1 VRLDRRPWFQTLQ
14 VPTGFG
20 ALAEVPTPSGN
31 LAEQLAVH
39 EFLSAEGNQVTIK
52 PGDWVINST
61 LIIPDGFGLN
71 ASAGTRLSFAADAAL
86 VVNGPVNFTG
96 TAEAPVELRAATAA
110 GWPGMV
116 VMEADAGSELTHVT
130 VRNTTSVVL
139 DQWVLTG
146 GVNFYASNVLIN
158 NCRFFDSRGEDAL
171 NIIQSE
177 FEIYNSDIRGT
188 ASDAFDADFSNGLIE
203 GGLFADIGKAGGGD
217 AIDVSGSQI
226 IVRGTRFEN
235 VSDKALSVGEASSM
249 QASTVIINSVGTG
262 AAAKDGSQLTLSD
275 SVINAAS
282 FAGLTAYIKKSE
294 YGQARLES
302 QNVKMV
308 AVERPVL
315 AQTGSI
321 VNVDGVV
328 AETSDVDVDALYET
342 VMKPGLRK

>member
-1 VRLDRRPWFQTLQ
+1 
-14 VPTGFG
+14 
-20 ALAEVPTPSGN
+20 
-31 LAEQLAVH
+31 
-39 EFLSAEGNQVTIK
+39 
-52 PGDWVINST
+52 
-61 LIIPDGFGLN
+61 
-71 ASAGTRLSFAADAAL
+71 
-86 VVNGPVNFTG
+86 
-96 TAEAPVELRAATAA
+96 
-110 GWPGMV
+110 
-116 VMEADAGSELTHVT
+116 
-130 VRNTTSVVL
+130 
-139 DQWVLTG
+139 
-146 GVNFYASNVLIN
+146 
-158 NCRFFDSRGEDAL
+158 
-171 NIIQSE
+171 
-177 FEIYNSDIRGT
+177 
-188 ASDAFDADFSNGLIE
+188 
-203 GGLFADIGKAGGGD
+203 
-217 AIDVSGSQI
+217 
-226 IVRGTRFEN
+226 

-249 QASTVIINSVGTG
+249 RASTVIINSVGTG

>member
-1 VRLDRRPWFQTLQ
+1 
-14 VPTGFG
+14 
-20 ALAEVPTPSGN
+20 
-31 LAEQLAVH
+31 
-39 EFLSAEGNQVTIK
+39 
-52 PGDWVINST
+52 
-61 LIIPDGFGLN
+61 
-71 ASAGTRLSFAADAAL
+71 
-86 VVNGPVNFTG
+86 
-96 TAEAPVELRAATAA
+96 
-110 GWPGMV
+110 
-116 VMEADAGSELTHVT
+116 
-130 VRNTTSVVL
+130 
-139 DQWVLTG
+139 
-146 GVNFYASNVLIN
+146 VLIN

-294 YGQARLES
+294 YGPARVES
-302 QNVKMV
+302 QNVRMI

-315 AQTGSI
+315 AQTGS
-321 VNVDGVV
+321 VVTVDGVV